1 MIAAT
6 HQNLEE
12 MVHNGTFREDL
23 YYRLN
28 VIPLHT
34 KPLRERRDDIALYLE
49 HFMHK
54 HCKIMQ
60 RHPLRFDPMLERWL
74 ISYDWPGNIRQLE
87 NAVEYMAN
95 MAESDIVSFH
105 DLPDYLFQQDPL
117 SVECRGLSLEQM
129 ISEYEKG
136 VIQSY
141 FLAEKYQHD
150 KEQIARELQISLS
163 TLYRKLEKY
172 KLC

>member
-1 MIAAT
+1 MGKFELAHNGTIFLDEIGDMPLFLQPKLLRVLQEREIERIGGKKAIEINVRVIAAT

-12 MVHNGTFREDL
+12 MVRNGTFREDL

-60 RHPLRFDPMLERWL
+60 RHPLRLDPMLERWL
-74 ISYDWPGNIRQLE
+74 IRYDWPGNIRQLE

-105 DLPDYLFQQDPL
+105 DLPDYLFQQDHL
-117 SVECRGLSLEQM
+117 FCRL
-129 ISEYEKG
+129 
-136 VIQSY
+136 
-141 FLAEKYQHD
+141 
-150 KEQIARELQISLS
+150 
-163 TLYRKLEKY
+163 
-172 KLC
+172 